1 MRSDWSLRPR
11 TSLFVPLAVALALA
25 GGTGLS
31 ATAPTAEPD
40 PHQVLARVDG
50 KPITQGDFE
59 KAASAELLQLEREYT
74 QARRTLVEA
83 KLKQMARD
91 AMVATEAKAKGVN
104 PEQLIADAAKIAP
117 VTDAEVEKFY
127 EEKKTQ
133 IPPNVTKEQVVPQ
146 IRQYLEQQRQTAAR
160 QSFYTALESRHK
172 ADYLL
177 EPIRVPIEAAAY
189 KAPAKGPESAPV
201 TIVEF
206 SDFQCP
212 FCSRLAPVMAQVEQ
226 KYGDKVRVVFRQ
238 YPLASIHPNATKA
251 AEAALCANDQGK
263 FWEMHDAMFADQAGL
278 AVEGLRAKATKVGL
292 QADPFNACL
301 DSGKHVEEVKQD
313 LVAGSA
319 AGVGGTPAMFV
330 NGRFLAE
337 EMTFETISKMIDDEY
352 QRREK
357 AGTKS

>member
-117 VTDAEVEKFY
+117 VTDAEIEKFY

-160 QSFYTALESRHK
+160 QAFYTALESRHK

-206 SDFQCP
+206 SDFQC
-212 FCSRLAPVMAQVEQ
+212 
-226 KYGDKVRVVFRQ
+226 
-238 YPLASIHPNATKA
+238 PLASIHPNATKA